1 MTRAAVV
8 LTAATVLSSIAE
20 DLDGFTAALLAG
32 RTGVRHGPGESPA
45 ALLDTFTLARWSERH
60 LAGDAETAGRL
71 VRVAG
76 RATRPAQTA
85 ACVALDAVRR
95 AGFTPGARTG
105 LLVAGANLALDHQA
119 RTVLEYQRHPGRL
132 RASYA
137 LTHLDAD
144 VVGVVSELTGI
155 RGEGWTVGAGS
166 AAGTLA
172 VIQAARLVQSGWLD
186 ECLVVAPMAEL
197 SPVERE
203 AFRRT
208 GAMATVEQ
216 PGQAPRACRPFDSRR
231 RGFVYGQAAAA
242 VLLERA
248 DAAHR
253 RGAPVL
259 AELAGHGQAL
269 DARRG
274 TEPDSAG
281 QVAAIRAALAAA
293 GAAPD
298 DIDYVNTHG
307 TGSVLGDET
316 EARSLRTV
324 FGRRSPLVNSTK
336 PLVGH
341 CLSAAGLVEL
351 VATVAQLRAGACHP
365 NPNLDDPIDRHLAF
379 VGGTA
384 LTGPLRTALSTSFAF
399 GGINGSLVVRA
410 VRPEESS

>member
-1 MTRAAVV
+1 MSATVV
-8 LTAATVLSSIAE
+8 LTGAALLTSIA
-20 DLDGFTAALLAG
+20 DNLDGFTAALLAG
-32 RTGVRHGPGESPA
+32 RSGVRPGPSQAPA
-45 ALLDTFTLARWSERH
+45 ARLDDFTLRGWSERH
-60 LAGDAETAGRL
+60 LGGDEETATRL
-71 VRVAG
+71 LRVAG

-85 ACVALDAVRR
+85 ACVALDAVRGAR
-95 AGFTPGARTG
+95 FQPGTRTG
-105 LLVAGANLALDHQA
+105 LLVAGANLTLDHQA
-119 RTVLEYQRHPGRL
+119 RTVLDYERRPGRL

-144 VVGVVSELTGI
+144 IVGVVSELTGI
-155 RGEGWTVGAGS
+155 RGEGWTLGAGS

-172 VIQAARLVQSGWLD
+172 VIQGARLVHSGWLD
-186 ECLVVAPMAEL
+186 QCLVVAPMAEL
-197 SPVERE
+197 SPVEQE

-208 GAMATVEQ
+208 GAMATAEE
-216 PGQAPRACRPFDSRR
+216 PRQAPLVCRPFDRRR

-248 DAAHR
+248 DLAAR
-253 RGAPVL
+253 RGAAVL

-274 TEPDSAG
+274 TEPDTAG
-281 QVAAIRAALAAA
+281 QVAAIRAALEAA
-293 GAAPD
+293 GVAPEE
-298 DIDYVNTHG
+298 IDYVNAHG

-324 FGRRSPLVNSTK
+324 FGRHSPLVNSTK

-365 NPNLDDPIDRHLAF
+365 NPNLDDPIDSELAF
-379 VGGTA
+379 VGSA
-384 LTGPLRTALSTSFAF
+384 AVNRPLRTALSTSFAF
-399 GGINGSLVVRA
+399 GGINGSVVIRA
-410 VRPEESS
+410 ARPEEYS